1 MRYIDKNLNPG
12 ERIFY
17 ETRLHW
23 IVLLRTIV
31 ADAVLT
37 GGGIALLVWSIG
49 GRHTERGEA
58 QMIGI
63 PGVALILLGGL
74 ILAIAI
80 VRRNSTE
87 MAVTNKRI
95 IIKKGLFTIRTIE
108 LFLSR
113 VESID
118 VEQSLMGRM
127 LGYGEIAVRGT
138 GGTNEPF
145 SEVADPLEFRRQ
157 VQHQIEEHTSP
168 GSPRL

>member
-1 MRYIDKNLNPG
+1 MRYIEKNLKPG

-31 ADAVLT
+31 ADAILT

-49 GRHTERGEA
+49 GKHAERGEA

-74 ILAIAI
+74 FLAIAM
-80 VRRNSTE
+80 VRRNATE
-87 MAVTNKRI
+87 MAVTSKRI
-95 IIKKGLFTIRTIE
+95 IIKRGFLTTRTIE

-127 LGYGEIAVRGT
+127 LGYGDITVRGT
-138 GGTNEPF
+138 GGTNDPF
-145 SEVADPLEFRRQ
+145 R
-157 VQHQIEEHTSP
+157 
-168 GSPRL
+168 